1 MPPLF
6 TQVRRTWSC
15 GSAQTAFARLYV
27 IATATWTDEDLRA
40 CVAAANAKPA
50 PPPARQACATP
61 KSCASP
67 PVASSSRASPAE
79 DRSAS
84 HSRTNA
90 AVQNSNTLI
99 NGTRRQAGFF
109 ISVIQEI
116 SKLKYTASL
125 TLPVLLISNC
135 LFGILWQM
143 GWDSNPRYAL
153 THAGFQDRFLKPLGH
168 PSIGGEAL

>member
-61 KSCASP
+61 KSCASH

-84 HSRTNA
+84 HSRMNA
-90 AVQNSNTLI
+90 AVLNSNTLI

-116 SKLKYTASL
+116 SKLKAPRVANAAGSVDFKL
-125 TLPVLLISNC
+125 SVWN
-135 LFGILWQM
+135 LWQI
-143 GWDSNPRYAL
+143 GCLSRLSPYRVEIV
-153 THAGFQDRFLKPLGH
+153 HAKNIAMR
-168 PSIGGEAL
+168 SSA